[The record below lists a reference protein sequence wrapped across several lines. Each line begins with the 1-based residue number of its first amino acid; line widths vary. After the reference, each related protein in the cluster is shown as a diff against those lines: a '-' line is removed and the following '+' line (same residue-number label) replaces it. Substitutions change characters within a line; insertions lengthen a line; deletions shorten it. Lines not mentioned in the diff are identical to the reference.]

1 MIRIKEE
8 DYKKKKELYCK
19 NRNRTQPE
27 DIGSDKVSDKARD
40 TTSSDKHH
48 PIKQTILLPLIKLV
62 ILHYLI

>member
-27 DIGSDKVSDKARD
+27 DIGSDKVGKKERD
-40 TTSSDKHH
+40 TTSSDKYHL
-48 PIKQTILLPLIKLV
+48 IKQVILLPLIKLV